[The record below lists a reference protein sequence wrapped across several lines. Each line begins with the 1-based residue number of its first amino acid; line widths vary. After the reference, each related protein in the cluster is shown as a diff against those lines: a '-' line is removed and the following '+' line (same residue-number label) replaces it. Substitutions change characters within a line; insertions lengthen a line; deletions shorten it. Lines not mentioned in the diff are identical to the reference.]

1 MPSMRN
7 IKRRKESVAS
17 TQQITKAMKLVSTVK
32 LQKARARVEA
42 NTMYFEALYKTVCSI
57 MAKTLDL
64 DNRFLKEES
73 TGKKAVLVMSSNRGL
88 AGGYNTNIVKLVDSR
103 GFDKENTLI
112 YGLGRKGIEGL
123 KRRGYHIEWDESDII
138 NEPLYNDCI
147 AITKKLMEK
156 FDSGEVDEIYVAYT
170 DFKNTVT
177 HVPTL
182 RKLLP
187 LSKADFAMEPDKLK
201 EVFGESAQDQDL
213 QMNYGMSGS
222 GIERDMVIFGA
233 VMDHYHPEQKI
244 LNEIVP
250 KYMTNIIYGAFLE
263 AIASENAA
271 RMQAMDSATE
281 NAQDMISSLE
291 LQYNR
296 ARQGSITQELTE
308 IVAGAEAL
316 N

>member
-1 MPSMRN
+1 MPSMRS
-7 IKRRKESVAS
+7 IKRRRESVTS
-17 TQQITKAMKLVSTVK
+17 TQQITKAMKLVATVK
-32 LQKARARVEA
+32 LQKARAKVEA
-42 NTMYFEALYKTVCSI
+42 NSAYFEALYKTICSI
-57 MAKTLDL
+57 LAKTLDL
-64 DNRFLKEES
+64 DNRFLQES
-73 TGKKAVLVMSSNRGL
+73 PDGKKVVIAMSSNRGL
-88 AGGYNTNIVKLVDSR
+88 AGGYNSNIVKKIDSY
-103 GFDKENTLI
+103 GFDKEKTLI

-123 KRRGYHIEWDESDII
+123 KRRGYHVEWDESDII

-147 AITKKLMEK
+147 AITKDLMK
-156 FDSGEVDEIYVAYT
+156 RFDAGEISEIYVAYT
-170 DFKNTVT
+170 DFRNTVT
-177 HVPTL
+177 HVPTV

-187 LSKADFAMEPDKLK
+187 LSRADFEDDL
-201 EVFGESAQDQDL
+201 EELLGESEADKNL

-222 GIERDMVIFGA
+222 GIERDMVLFGA
-233 VMDHYHPEQKI
+233 VMDHYHPEVKI
-244 LNEIVP
+244 LNDIIP
-250 KYMTNIIYGAFLE
+250 KYITNIIYGAFLE

-316 N
+316 T

>member
-1 MPSMRN
+1 MASMRS
-7 IKRRKESVAS
+7 IKRRKESVQS

-32 LQKARARVEA
+32 LQKARAGVEA
-42 NTMYFEALYKTVCSI
+42 NSPYFEALYKTICSI

-64 DNRFLKEES
+64 DNRFLKDGS
-73 TGKKAVLVMSSNRGL
+73 QGRKALLVMSSNRGL
-88 AGGYNTNIVKLVDSR
+88 AGGYNSNIVKLVDSY
-103 GFDKENTLI
+103 GFDKETTVI

-123 KRRGYHIEWDESDII
+123 RRRGYRIDRDESDII
-138 NEPLYNDCI
+138 NAPLYNDCI
-147 AITKKLMEK
+147 ALTKDLMSR
-156 FDSGEVDEIYVAYT
+156 FDAGEIDEIYVAYT
-170 DFKNTVT
+170 DFRNTVT

-187 LSKADFAMEPDKLK
+187 LSKEDFEQEQLDESEEDKN
-201 EVFGESAQDQDL
+201 L
-213 QMNYGMSGS
+213 QMNYGMSSS
-222 GIERDMVIFGA
+222 GIERDMVLFGS
-233 VMDHYHPEQKI
+233 VMDHYHPEVKI
-244 LNEIVP
+244 LDEIIP
-250 KYMTNIIYGAFLE
+250 KYITNIIYGAFLE

-296 ARQGSITQELTE
+296 ERQNTITQELTE

>member
-1 MPSMRN
+1 MPSMRS
-7 IKRRKESVAS
+7 IKRRKESVTS

-32 LQKARARVEA
+32 LQKARSRVEA
-42 NTMYFEALYKTVCSI
+42 NSPYFEALYRTICSI
-57 MAKTLDL
+57 LAKTWDL
-64 DNRFLKEES
+64 DNKFLKENG

-88 AGGYNTNIVKLVDSR
+88 AGGYNSNIVKMVDSY
-103 GFDKENTLI
+103 GFDKEKTLI

-123 KRRGYHIEWDESDII
+123 KRRGYHVEWDESDII

-147 AITKKLMEK
+147 AITKNLMKL
-156 FDSGEVDEIYVAYT
+156 FDEGEIDEIYVAYT
-170 DFKNTVT
+170 DFQNTVT
-177 HVPTL
+177 HVPTV
-182 RKLLP
+182 RKMIP
-187 LSKADFAMEPDKLK
+187 LSREDFAEDMADILE
-201 EVFGESAQDQDL
+201 ESEQDQGL
-213 QMNYGMSGS
+213 MMTYGMSNS
-222 GIERDMVIFGA
+222 GIEHDMVVFGS
-233 VMDHYHPEQKI
+233 VMDHYHPEEKI
-244 LNEIVP
+244 LNEIIP
-250 KYMTNIIYGAFLE
+250 KYMTNLIYGAFLE

-316 N
+316 T

>member
-1 MPSMRN
+1 MSSMRSL
-7 IKRRKESVAS
+7 KRRKESVTS
-17 TQQITKAMKLVSTVK
+17 TQQITKAMKLVATVK
-32 LQKARARVEA
+32 LQKARAKVEA
-42 NTMYFEALYKTVCSI
+42 NAPYFEALYKTICSI
-57 MAKTLDL
+57 MSKTLDL
-64 DNRFLKEES
+64 DNRFLKEGS
-73 TGKKAVLVMSSNRGL
+73 DGKKVVIAMSSNRGL
-88 AGGYNTNIVKLVDSR
+88 AGGYNSNLVKKIDSY
-103 GFDKENTLI
+103 GFDKEKTVI

-123 KRRGYHIEWDESDII
+123 KRRGYHVEWDESDIM

-147 AITKKLMEK
+147 AITKSLMK
-156 FDSGEVDEIYVAYT
+156 GFDEGEIDEIYVAYT
-170 DFKNTVT
+170 DFQNTVT
-177 HVPTL
+177 HVPTI

-187 LSKADFAMEPDKLK
+187 LSREDFDDEL
-201 EVFGESAQDQDL
+201 ETSLGESKEDRDL

-233 VMDHYHPEQKI
+233 VMDHYHPEVKI
-244 LNEIVP
+244 LNEITP
-250 KYMTNIIYGAFLE
+250 KYITNIIYGAFLE

>member
-1 MPSMRN
+1 MSSMRS
-7 IKRRKESVAS
+7 IKRRKESVSS

-32 LQKARARVEA
+32 LQKARSRVEA
-42 NTMYFEALYKTVCSI
+42 NSLYFEALYKTICSI
-57 MAKTLDL
+57 LAKTWDQ
-64 DNRFLKEES
+64 DNRFLKEQS
-73 TGKKAVLVMSSNRGL
+73 SGKKAVLVMSSNRGL
-88 AGGYNTNIVKLVDSR
+88 AGGYNSNIVKLVDGY
-103 GFDKENTLI
+103 GFDKESTLI

-123 KRRGYHIEWDESDII
+123 TRRGYHVEWDESDII

-147 AITKKLMEK
+147 AITKTLMKK
-156 FDSGEVDEIYVAYT
+156 FDAGEIDEIYVAYT
-170 DFKNTVT
+170 DFQNTVT

-182 RKLLP
+182 RKIIP
-187 LSKADFAMEPDKLK
+187 LSKADFQEDMSELL
-201 EVFGESAQDQDL
+201 EESEQDQNL
-213 QMNYGMSGS
+213 QMTYGMSGS
-222 GIERDMVIFGA
+222 GIERDMVIFGS
-233 VMDHYHPEQKI
+233 VMDHYHPEEKI
-244 LNEIVP
+244 LNEIIP

-281 NAQDMISSLE
+281 NAQEMISSLE

-296 ARQGSITQELTE
+296 ARQDSITQELTE

>member
-1 MPSMRN
+1 MPSMRS
-7 IKRRKESVAS
+7 IKRRKESVTS
-17 TQQITKAMKLVSTVK
+17 TQQITKAMKLVATVK
-32 LQKARARVEA
+32 LQKARSKVEA
-42 NTMYFEALYKTVCSI
+42 NAPYFEALYKTICSI
-57 MAKTLDL
+57 MSKTLDL
-64 DNRFLKEES
+64 DNRFLKEGS
-73 TGKKAVLVMSSNRGL
+73 DGKKVVIAMSSNRGL
-88 AGGYNTNIVKLVDSR
+88 AGGYNSNLVKKIDSY
-103 GFDKENTLI
+103 GFDKEKTVI

-123 KRRGYHIEWDESDII
+123 KRRGYHVEWDESDIM

-147 AITKKLMEK
+147 AITKSLMK
-156 FDSGEVDEIYVAYT
+156 GFDEGEIDEIYVAYT
-170 DFKNTVT
+170 DFQNTVT
-177 HVPTL
+177 HVPTV

-187 LSKADFAMEPDKLK
+187 LSREDFDEEFESSL
-201 EVFGESAQDQDL
+201 GESKEDRNL

-222 GIERDMVIFGA
+222 GIEKDMVIFGS
-233 VMDHYHPEQKI
+233 VMDHYHPEVKI
-244 LNEIVP
+244 LNEIIP
-250 KYMTNIIYGAFLE
+250 KYITNIIYGAFLE

-316 N
+316 T

>member
-1 MPSMRN
+1 MASMRS
-7 IKRRKESVAS
+7 IKRRKESVQS

-32 LQKARARVEA
+32 LQKARAGVEA
-42 NTMYFEALYKTVCSI
+42 NSPYFEALYKTICSI

-64 DNRFLKEES
+64 DNRFLKD
-73 TGKKAVLVMSSNRGL
+73 GGQGRKALLVMSSNRGL
-88 AGGYNTNIVKLVDSR
+88 AGGYNSNIVKLVDSY
-103 GFDKENTLI
+103 GFDKETTVI

-123 KRRGYHIEWDESDII
+123 KRRGYRIDRDESDII
-138 NEPLYNDCI
+138 NAPLYNDCI
-147 AITKKLMEK
+147 ALTKDLMSR
-156 FDSGEVDEIYVAYT
+156 FDAGEIDEIYVAYT
-170 DFKNTVT
+170 DFRNTVT

-187 LSKADFAMEPDKLK
+187 LSKEDFEQEQLDESEEDKN
-201 EVFGESAQDQDL
+201 L
-213 QMNYGMSGS
+213 QMNYGMSNS
-222 GIERDMVIFGA
+222 GIERDMVLFGS
-233 VMDHYHPEQKI
+233 VMDHYHPEVKI
-244 LNEIVP
+244 LDEIIP
-250 KYMTNIIYGAFLE
+250 KYITNIIYGAFLE

-296 ARQGSITQELTE
+296 ERQNTITQELTE